1 MNVIFSDAKDETET
15 WFNKGFKTFSSND
28 IQFEYN
34 DGVTYPKNI
43 QQNRAFTALSTTKYV
58 WNGKKDRE
66 RLRDHAIA
74 WKAKRKT
81 ENKLELTWNSLQ
93 IIAAISS
100 HSLILY
106 QQLPNS
112 GPCTIIFDTDVPF

>member
-1 MNVIFSDAKDETET
+1 M
-15 WFNKGFKTFSSND
+15 
-28 IQFEYN
+28 QFEYN

-74 WKAKRKT
+74 
-81 ENKLELTWNSLQ
+81 
-93 IIAAISS
+93 
-100 HSLILY
+100 
-106 QQLPNS
+106 
-112 GPCTIIFDTDVPF
+112 